1 MKTPR
6 KLFAAV
12 AVVIIIAGV
21 GLARTIDY
29 ILGQNRDQV
38 RQELQK
44 IIGKDVSFAGL
55 EAVWWGR
62 PGFVVSEFRILD
74 DSHFAATPL
83 ISAKELTL
91 GISLWDLL
99 FQRLVITQL
108 TFIAPE
114 LQIIIN
120 ETGAL
125 NLASLLERKNELRR
139 FPTLRAVER
148 RPCTAAA
155 PRQRRAARGAPASSD
170 INAGSGTGS
179 SR

>member
-1 MKTPR
+1 MKSSR

-12 AVVIIIAGV
+12 AAVIIIAAF
-21 GLARTIDY
+21 GLARTVDY
-29 ILGQNRDQV
+29 ILAQNRDQV

-139 FPTLRAVER
+139 FPTLRY
-148 RPCTAAA
+148 
-155 PRQRRAARGAPASSD
+155 PATS
-170 INAGSGTGS
+170 
-179 SR
+179 